1 MNRIL
6 SRRVLLGG
14 VFAAAALVLAAN
26 AAPGPSAPASGK
38 AENAGTAAVSA
49 TGAKDQEK
57 IKTLLAD
64 KKTPRTWLFTG
75 DSITHGALWTAGW
88 RSFPEIF
95 AERMRWELHRM
106 SDIVVNTGISGNK
119 VTDILGAYDW
129 RVRRFKPDVVLILI
143 GMNDCTAVKDPAE
156 FGKNLSKLVADVR
169 ADGGIPVLQTP
180 NTVAP
185 GSREKALPPF
195 NEQIRKV
202 AKEQD
207 VILVDHYAFWESSA
221 ANGRPPAKWLGN
233 SIHPSGEGHR
243 QMAVLIFKVLG
254 IHDPKSACENVKIN

>member
-1 MNRIL
+1 MVIPL
-6 SRRVLLGG
+6 ACGL
-14 VFAAAALVLAAN
+14 FAASALVLASAAGTP
-26 AAPGPSAPASGK
+26 AAPATTPSTTPAD
-38 AENAGTAAVSA
+38 TAAVSA
-49 TGAKDQEK
+49 TGAKDLEK
-57 IKTLLAD
+57 IKALMAD
-64 KKTPRTWLFTG
+64 AKTPRTWLFTG

-95 AERMRWELHRM
+95 AERVRWEKRRM

-143 GMNDCTAVKDPAE
+143 GMNDCSAVKDPAE
-156 FGKNLSKLVADVR
+156 FGKNLAKLVADVR

-185 GSREKALPPF
+185 GSRDKALPPF

-221 ANGRPPAKWLGN
+221 VNTRPPAKWLGN

-254 IHDPKSACENVKIN
+254 LHDPKSACENVKIK